1 MTYTYG
7 LRFDIVTDED
17 GRPTPVYGITA
28 FNHATMQIERSIPD
42 VFFDRQE
49 AEHFVSLCNRNG
61 LSILHLQDVTED
73 QLV

>member
-17 GRPTPVYGITA
+17 GRLIPVYGITA
-28 FNHATMQIERSIPD
+28 FNCATMQIERSIPD

-49 AEHFVSLCNRNG
+49 AEHFVSLCNQNG
-61 LSILHLQDVTED
+61 LSILHLQDVAED

>member
-7 LRFDIVTDED
+7 LRSDIVTDED
-17 GRPTPVYGITA
+17 GRPIPVYGITA
-28 FNHATMQIERSIPD
+28 FNCATVQIEQSIPD

-49 AEHFVSLCNRNG
+49 AEDFVSLCNRNG